1 MQLAL
6 AQFQGIGRRFH
17 YYENLDSPAGRIT
30 LIDDYGHHPRELS
43 AVLEAIRAGWPDR
56 RLVLAFQPHRFTRT
70 RDLFDDF
77 AQVLSE
83 PDVLVLTDVYA
94 AGEEPINGAD
104 GRSLSRAIRMRGRV
118 DPVFV
123 GSAAELP
130 ETLSS
135 ILCKDDILLM
145 MGAGDIGTVAAKIGR
160 EGLCF

>member
-1 MQLAL
+1 
-6 AQFQGIGRRFH
+6 
-17 YYENLDSPAGRIT
+17 
-30 LIDDYGHHPRELS
+30 
-43 AVLEAIRAGWPDR
+43 
-56 RLVLAFQPHRFTRT
+56 
-70 RDLFDDF
+70 
-77 AQVLSE
+77 
-83 PDVLVLTDVYA
+83 
-94 AGEEPINGAD
+94 
-104 GRSLSRAIRMRGRV
+104 MRGRV